1 MTTQSDSR
9 FVKRLIQEVERL
21 LQEALDFELLYA
33 EELKQVDPDFVD
45 SARNLLHYLGV
56 RRHDTEGQGREG
68 RVELCCCDGCFHAP
82 VVACRKVQGA

>member
-68 RVELCCCDGCFHAP
+68 RGPAREQQCHAIHGDGIRWRCA
-82 VVACRKVQGA
+82 RR